1 MGNRATIT
9 TAPFSKKNACIYLHW
24 NGGRESIEAFC
35 AAAKELGYRSPGYHA
50 DYGMAR
56 LAGLICTYFGI
67 ADDTSVGIGTVGDL
81 IEAGDD
87 NGCWVI
93 GGDWEIV
100 EQRGCHGRVIKSDY
114 TPMPTDSPY
123 AKMSDAI
130 VAQVRAAAN
139 AVAQVRSEQH
149 KQEVRAAA
157 NAVAQVR
164 SEQRKQEA

>member
-9 TAPFSKKNACIYLHW
+9 TAPFDKQNACIYLHW

-35 AAAKELGYRSPGYHA
+35 AAAKELGYRSPGYDA
-50 DYGMAR
+50 NYGMAR
-56 LAGLICTYFGI
+56 LTGLICTYFGI
-67 ADDTSVGIGTVGDL
+67 ADDTSVGIGTVEDL

-114 TPMPTDSPY
+114 APLPADSPY

-149 KQEVRAAA
+149 KCASSSASRRLEP
-157 NAVAQVR
+157 
-164 SEQRKQEA
+164 